1 MNMGKKNPIKK
12 LAQKK
17 QKKRWDF
24 DFLVIV
30 QWKII
35 DVLVGS
41 VVWVAMFSLQIKLV
55 LASRKKGWG
64 RTHMVATAAGMK

>member
-12 LAQKK
+12 LAQKN

-41 VVWVAMFSLQIKLV
+41 VV
-55 LASRKKGWG
+55 
-64 RTHMVATAAGMK
+64 